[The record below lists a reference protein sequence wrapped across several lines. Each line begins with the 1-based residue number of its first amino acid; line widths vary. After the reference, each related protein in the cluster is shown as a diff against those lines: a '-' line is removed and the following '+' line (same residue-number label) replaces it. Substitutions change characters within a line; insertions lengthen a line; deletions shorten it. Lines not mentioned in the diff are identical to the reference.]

1 MFLSIAAV
9 FASIA
14 SPLSLMSSFI
24 SEILLL
30 IPEIDLSCALSAA
43 SSFSKRSL
51 AALISVAELYLFS
64 RSVTLLVNSA
74 SFASNAVFAALT
86 FSSAFVPASVI
97 ASVFAVVILPSSSVF
112 AALTFSSAFVPAS
125 LIASVF
131 AVSILLSIFPTAAVL
146 ASTFGFSSLIAV
158 SLASDFSLFLAT
170 CASLVLSTVFWILE
184 IVALIVRILVSTSVN
199 RDSTSAALTAP
210 IPLVNTNAAATMD
223 AFLPLDFAN
232 SDVTT

>member
-210 IPLVNTNAAATMD
+210 IPLVNTTAAATMD

>member
-1 MFLSIAAV
+1 M
-9 FASIA
+9 
-14 SPLSLMSSFI
+14 
-24 SEILLL
+24 
-30 IPEIDLSCALSAA
+30 
-43 SSFSKRSL
+43 
-51 AALISVAELYLFS
+51 
-64 RSVTLLVNSA
+64 
-74 SFASNAVFAALT
+74 
-86 FSSAFVPASVI
+86 PASVI

-210 IPLVNTNAAATMD
+210 IPLVNTNAATTMD

>member
-86 FSSAFVPASVI
+86 FSSAFVPASV
-97 ASVFAVVILPSSSVF
+97 
-112 AALTFSSAFVPAS
+112 
-125 LIASVF
+125 IASVF